1 MQKFIKSL
9 VALVV
14 LLGVGFIGGFSSAPQ
29 AKLPVQEK
37 VAYETTPGPA
47 GSGTLGD
54 WTTLSHGT
62 YCWNNGALTGS
73 YVSPVKTTWT
83 AVQKKAAYASSY
95 AVLNDCNEHIRV
107 YGDSITFGGKS
118 ALAAEL
124 ASKGQDVF
132 IDAWS
137 GRPTTPVADAIC
149 NETVDGLPEDVV
161 VASGT
166 NDIFNSTVMATQIN
180 RIKTCIAAKNAART
194 DGVTTRL
201 FWVDV
206 QATRWGQTDVIERND
221 QRNSMAVNLA
231 IYQNVG
237 TANVVQWTQR
247 FMANPA
253 LLGTYLSDGVHPK
266 STVVTTTTGYQYWAA
281 IVRGWLD
288 TLGAF

>member
-1 MQKFIKSL
+1 MTVAAALIAAVAFIAGVSGNSGTVSVQT
-9 VALVV
+9 VA
-14 LLGVGFIGGFSSAPQ
+14 G
-29 AKLPVQEK
+29 
-37 VAYETTPGPA
+37 ETTPGPF
-47 GSGTLGD
+47 GSGVLGD
-54 WTTLSHGT
+54 WSGLSHGD
-62 YCWNNGALTGS
+62 YCWHNGVLIGS
-73 YVSPVKTTWT
+73 YVSPVKSTWT
-83 AVQKKAAYASSY
+83 TTQKKAAYSSSY
-95 AVLNDCNEHIRV
+95 AVLNDCGEDIRF

-124 ASKGQDVF
+124 HNYGQDVYV
-132 IDAWS
+132 DAWS

-149 NETVDGLPEDVV
+149 NETVDGLPKVVV

-166 NDIFNSTVMATQIN
+166 NDIFNPTVMAGQIN
-180 RIKTCIAAKNAART
+180 RIKSCIASKNAARV
-194 DGVTTRL
+194 DGVATKL

-206 QATRWGQTDVIERND
+206 QATRWSQTDLIERND

-253 LLGTYLSDGVHPK
+253 LLTTYLVDGVHPK
-266 STVVTTTTGYQYWAA
+266 STIISTTTGYQYWAA